1 MISVPDTVTDHDIE
15 AILMSAPP
23 AQWNALIAAAD
34 GDDLEVDRVVQALYD
49 LGAIVPFDWGSWDG
63 AQRYRQPAALY
74 SAPVCDAVRFMA
86 AVVRSDRFNEGTID
100 ARIADGTFTA
110 ALRRLRRWYE
120 TERTLP

>member
-1 MISVPDTVTDHDIE
+1 VTDHDIE

-23 AQWNALIAAAD
+23 AQWQALIAAT
-34 GDDLEVDRVVQALYD
+34 DDFRVDRVVQALSD
-49 LGAIVPFDWGSWDG
+49 MGAIVPFDWGSWDG
-63 AQRYRQPAALY
+63 AQRYRDPATFDA
-74 SAPVCDAVRFMA
+74 APVCDAVRFVT
-86 AVVRSDRFNEGTID
+86 AVVRSDRFNEGAIN

>member
-1 MISVPDTVTDHDIE
+1 VPQNVTDHDIE

-23 AQWNALIAAAD
+23 AQWGALIAESDAD
-34 GDDLEVDRVVQALYD
+34 NFEGVVQALQD
-49 LGAIVPFDWGSWDG
+49 LGAIVPFDWASWDG
-63 AQRYRQPAALY
+63 AQRYRDPASLDA
-74 SAPVCDAVRFMA
+74 APVCDAVRFVT
-86 AVVRSDRFNEGTID
+86 AVVRSDRVNAGALD